1 MYGTVELVSKEKWV
15 KDGFIPGILHHKK
28 RKSQLPIPVD
38 TLLRSQLEHGC
49 LQKHSHF
56 TWWKQLQNTGLQTAC
71 LFSSYSYFCAT
82 TSSTFHFSELW
93 LKNNPAEC
101 FRLANGRKY
110 SNWKFFY
117 SSRSPCFPNVLW
129 LLCKILGS
137 KSLYI
142 IISLQTFMVRVPNI
156 FR

>member
-28 RKSQLPIPVD
+28 KKSQLPIPVD

-93 LKNNPAEC
+93 LKNNPAER

-117 SSRSPCFPNVLW
+117 SSRSPFSQCSVT
-129 LLCKILGS
+129 IVQDLGQQVS
-137 KSLYI
+137 VHNNLI
-142 IISLQTFMVRVPNI
+142 TNFHG
-156 FR
+156 